1 MPHTSS
7 VRGRAIRSAWF
18 LSRSGTPARRS
29 VGPTMARA
37 TLGALILALAS
48 PWSVRAQEGE
58 PIEINPP
65 DEVAEEAPTEV
76 SPATPV
82 AMQRIYMVSTAVD
95 PELEALSGRVG
106 AAARA
111 ALRRV
116 PSADWQRADQR
127 YLGYD
132 DNTLEK
138 LRVAREKLEL
148 GRTAYLDLRLDEA
161 TVLLRD
167 AVENFD
173 QAMSALEDPTDLGQA
188 LLFLGAVQVYNNDR
202 RGAQRTF
209 ERLHIQM
216 PHIQPDPNVFAP
228 DVVERYEQSRIRA
241 NDAQITVESDPPG
254 AVAYVDFIPRGL
266 SPVTVGDLPRGE
278 HTIRVVAP
286 GSTPYIE
293 NAESGGRRGP
303 ATVSAFLL
311 PVEGNE
317 GLAAAVAG
325 IAGSELRSA
334 DGAVGEV
341 ARILDLDKIGVIRVA
356 YGESQETIRLE
367 LVIFDAHSG
376 RRVLRG
382 EVVAPRALGE
392 LEDVVTRAVQQAV
405 ENALNPQVGQD
416 GETPIA
422 IDLTPEVPDEPE
434 PRDPLY
440 KKWWLWAAVGG
451 VVVVGAVIGIAVA
464 ASGGSDVGQDTGGQV
479 VFQF

>member
-1 MPHTSS
+1 MHAASYPF
-7 VRGRAIRSAWF
+7 RF
-18 LSRSGTPARRS
+18 
-29 VGPTMARA
+29 
-37 TLGALILALAS
+37 ALWLALVAFPLS
-48 PWSVRAQEGE
+48 AHAQEPSGE
-58 PIEINPP
+58 PIEIGS
-65 DEVAEEAPTEV
+65 DEPAADAAPV
-76 SPATPV
+76 GPV

-116 PSADWQRADQR
+116 PSADWQVADQR

-138 LRVAREKLEL
+138 LRVARAKLEL

-161 TVLLRD
+161 TVLLQE
-167 AVENFD
+167 AVESFD
-173 QAMSALEDPTDLGQA
+173 QAMSALEDPTDLGQS
-188 LLFLGAVQVYNNDR
+188 LLFLGAVQVYNGDR

-209 ERLHIQM
+209 ERLHVQM
-216 PHIQPDPNVFAP
+216 PHIRPDPNVFAP
-228 DVVERYEQSRIRA
+228 DVVQRYEQAAVRA
-241 NDAQITVESDPPG
+241 MDAQITVESDPPG
-254 AVAYVDFIPRGL
+254 AVAYVDFVPRGL
-266 SPVTVGDLPRGE
+266 TPVTIGDLPRGA

-293 NAESGGRRGP
+293 NAESGGRRGA

-317 GLAAAVAG
+317 GLAAAVNG

-356 YGESQETIRLE
+356 YGESQESIQLE

-405 ENALNPQVGQD
+405 ENALSPRVGED
-416 GETPIA
+416 DESALA

-434 PRDPLY
+434 ERDPLY
-440 KKWWLWAAVGG
+440 KKWWLWAAIGG

-464 ASGGSDVGQDTGGQV
+464 ASGGSGVGQDPGGQV

>member
-1 MPHTSS
+1 MPAASTPFRIALCLSLATPS
-7 VRGRAIRSAWF
+7 LSA
-18 LSRSGTPARRS
+18 S
-29 VGPTMARA
+29 
-37 TLGALILALAS
+37 
-48 PWSVRAQEGE
+48 AQQGE
-58 PIEINPP
+58 MIEINPP
-65 DEVAEEAPTEV
+65 SGDEGVHEAAVEIASETPTAA
-76 SPATPV
+76 PPV
-82 AMQRIYMVSTAVD
+82 QMQRIYIVSTAVD
-95 PELEALSGRVG
+95 PELEAISGRVG

-116 PSADWQRADQR
+116 PSADWQTADQR

-138 LRVAREKLEL
+138 LRVARERLEM

-161 TVLLRD
+161 TVLLRE

-173 QAMSALEDPTDLGQA
+173 LAMSALEDPTDLGQA
-188 LLFLGAVQVYNNDR
+188 LLFLGAVQVYNGDR

-209 ERLHIQM
+209 ERLHVQM

-228 DVVERYEQSRIRA
+228 DVVQRYAQARVRG
-241 NDAQITVESDPPG
+241 NDAQVTVESDPPG
-254 AVAYVDFIPRGL
+254 AVTYVDFIPRGL

-293 NAESGGRRGP
+293 NATSGGRRGP

-317 GLAAAVAG
+317 GLSGAVAG
-325 IAGSELRSA
+325 IVGSELRAA
-334 DGAVGEV
+334 DGSIAEV

-356 YGESQETIRLE
+356 YGDSEDTIRLE
-367 LVIFDAHSG
+367 LVIFDASSG

-382 EVVAPRALGE
+382 EVIAPRALGE

-405 ENALNPQVGQD
+405 ENALNPRVGED
-416 GETPIA
+416 DESALTV
-422 IDLTPEVPDEPE
+422 DLTPEVPDEE
-434 PRDPLY
+434 PVRDPVY

-451 VVVVGAVIGIAVA
+451 VLVAGAVVGVAVA
-464 ASGGSDVGQDTGGQV
+464 AGGGSNVGQDTGGQV

>member
-1 MPHTSS
+1 MPAASTPLLFSF
-7 VRGRAIRSAWF
+7 GRFAFGRFAVCLAFSAF
-18 LSRSGTPARRS
+18 SLNAF
-29 VGPTMARA
+29 
-37 TLGALILALAS
+37 
-48 PWSVRAQEGE
+48 AQEPTGE

-65 DEVAEEAPTEV
+65 EATAEVQTPSA
-76 SPATPV
+76 PV

-116 PSADWQRADQR
+116 PSADWQSADQR

-161 TVLLRD
+161 TTLLQA

-173 QAMSALEDPTDLGQA
+173 QAMSALEDPTDLGQS
-188 LLFLGAVQVYNNDR
+188 LLFLGAVQVYNGDR

-209 ERLHIQM
+209 ERLHVQM

-228 DVVERYEQSRIRA
+228 DVVQRYEQARIRA
-241 NDAQITVESDPPG
+241 TDGQITVESDPPG
-254 AVAYVDFIPRGL
+254 AVAYIDFIPRGL
-266 SPVTVGDLPRGE
+266 SPVTVAELPRGE

-293 NAESGGRRGP
+293 NAGGGRRGP

-317 GLAAAVAG
+317 GLAPAVAG

-334 DGAVGEV
+334 DGPIAEV

-356 YGESQETIRLE
+356 YGDSAETIRLE

-392 LEDVVTRAVQQAV
+392 LEDVVTRAVQSAI
-405 ENALNPQVGQD
+405 ENALSPQVGD
-416 GETPIA
+416 DDERAIA
-422 IDLTPEVPDEPE
+422 IDLTPEVPDEPTE
-434 PRDPLY
+434 RDPLY

-464 ASGGSDVGQDTGGQV
+464 ASGGSNVGQDSGGQV